1 MAKASTDSNQFRH
14 VFFPYAEKRTAAVTA
29 IGGRFVYYTT
39 AEVAFQ
45 ILRRKEIWLRNALL
59 MNDFSE
65 IAHGFECLNAAY
77 KGPAG
82 DLLKAGLQSCF
93 SGLPPEVEDVFK
105 HLLPH
110 NRLDT

>member
-82 DLLKAGLQSCF
+82 GLLRKAIRSCL
-93 SGLPPEVEDVFK
+93 SR
-105 HLLPH
+105 LPH
-110 NRLDT
+110 EIARV